1 MELFKIEELEQVSPL
16 FRGKAGHGLARGIFK
31 ALGISR
37 IQEGYDRNDCYEG
50 PEFASHILEE
60 FGVRYSVEGP
70 SSLSATTLMAA
81 LTVWPWSTYSG
92 ISDLTSRLWST
103 RCWEG

>member
-37 IQEGYDRNDCYEG
+37 IQEGYDRNDCYPVVRVTTNPIEG
-50 PEFASHILEE
+50 ILW
-60 FGVRYSVEGP
+60 VTRRVETNF
-70 SSLSATTLMAA
+70 S
-81 LTVWPWSTYSG
+81 
-92 ISDLTSRLWST
+92 
-103 RCWEG
+103 